1 MSVNQLLIWRLSLQ
15 VSLQAL
21 RAFESAAR
29 RGSFKLAAEELSL
42 TPTAISHH
50 ISNLES
56 RLNVTLFHRLGRRIS
71 LTGTGLRLAKATS
84 DGFWK
89 IDSALEEVMKAG
101 SGVRVTTT
109 SSLAAMVLI
118 PSQHKFEQAN
128 PDISMEISTG
138 ESIDSQSYIIP
149 IRFGDVAVAEGSDV
163 IRSESFNVFGAYGM
177 TPPSWSNEPITLFTT
192 EWKNKSL
199 PEPPLTA
206 WLEINE
212 LDSSN
217 IKLKKFDQ
225 ELFGIQQAMAENG
238 LVFCSTT
245 LTKRLL
251 KSNLLQQFE
260 TRSVKSE
267 LCYYVPN
274 KDSFETRSAVKFL
287 NWIEDMLN
295 Q

>member
-1 MSVNQLLIWRLSLQ
+1 MNQLLIWRLSLQ

-21 RAFESAAR
+21 KAFESAAR
-29 RGSFKLAAEELSL
+29 RGSFKLAADELSL

-56 RLNVTLFHRLGRRIS
+56 RLNVNLFIRQGRRIS
-71 LTGTGLRLAKATS
+71 LTGTGKRLAKATS
-84 DGFWK
+84 EGFRK

-101 SGVRVTTT
+101 TAVRVTTT

-118 PSQHKFEQAN
+118 PAQHEFEQAN
-128 PDISMEISTG
+128 PNISMEISTG
-138 ESIDSQSYIIP
+138 ESVDSQSYIIP
-149 IRFGDVAVAEGSDV
+149 IRFGDVSVAKDSDV
-163 IRSESFNVFGAYGM
+163 ISYESFNVFGAYGM
-177 TPPSWSNEPITLFTT
+177 TPPSWSNDPITLFTT

-199 PEPPLTA
+199 PDPPLA
-206 WLEINE
+206 HWLETNGLE
-212 LDSSN
+212 GAD

-245 LTKRLL
+245 LTTRLV

-260 TRSVKSE
+260 TRPVKSD

-274 KDSFETRSAVKFL
+274 KDSFETRSAARFL
-287 NWIEDMLN
+287 NWIEDILN

>member
-1 MSVNQLLIWRLSLQ
+1 MQ

-21 RAFESAAR
+21 KAFEAAAR

-56 RLNVTLFHRLGRRIS
+56 RLNVNLFHRQGRRIS
-71 LTGTGLRLAKATS
+71 LTETGIRLAKATS
-84 DGFWK
+84 DGFRK
-89 IDSALEEVMKAG
+89 IDTALEEAMKAV
-101 SGVRVTTT
+101 STVRVTTT

-118 PSQHKFEQAN
+118 PSQHEFEQAN
-128 PDISMEISTG
+128 PDISMEVSTG

-149 IRFGDVAVAEGSDV
+149 IRFGDVSVVEDSD
-163 IRSESFNVFGAYGM
+163 IITTESFNVFGAYGM
-177 TPPSWSNEPITLFTT
+177 TSPSWSNEPITLFTT
-192 EWKNKSL
+192 EWKNTSL
-199 PEPPLTA
+199 PAPPLAT
-206 WLEINE
+206 WLETNG
-212 LDSSN
+212 LDGSN
-217 IKLKKFDQ
+217 IKLKTFDQ
-225 ELFGIQQAMAENG
+225 ELFGIQQAMTENG

-251 KSNLLQQFE
+251 KANLLQQFD
-260 TRSVKSE
+260 TQSVNSN

-274 KDSFETRSAVKFL
+274 KDSFETRSAARFL
-287 NWIEDMLN
+287 NWIEDIMN

>member
-1 MSVNQLLIWRLSLQ
+1 MQ

-21 RAFESAAR
+21 KAFESAGR

-56 RLNVTLFHRLGRRIS
+56 RLNVNLFHRQGRRIS
-71 LTGTGLRLAKATS
+71 LTGTGKRLAKATS
-84 DGFWK
+84 EGFRK
-89 IDSALEEVMKAG
+89 IDSVLEEVMKAG
-101 SGVRVTTT
+101 TAARVTTT

-118 PSQHKFEQAN
+118 PAQHEFEQAN

-138 ESIDSQSYIIP
+138 ESVDSQSYIIP
-149 IRFGDVAVAEGSDV
+149 IRFGDVSVAKDSDV
-163 IRSESFNVFGAYGM
+163 IRYESFNVFGAYGM

-199 PEPPLTA
+199 PDPPLAA
-206 WLEINE
+206 WLETNGLE
-212 LDSSN
+212 GAD

-245 LTKRLL
+245 LTTRLV

-260 TRSVKSE
+260 TRPVKSDF
-267 LCYYVPN
+267 CYYVPN
-274 KDSFETRSAVKFL
+274 KDSFETRSADRFL
-287 NWIEDMLN
+287 NWIEDILN

>member
-1 MSVNQLLIWRLSLQ
+1 LQ

-21 RAFESAAR
+21 KAFESAAR

-50 ISNLES
+50 VSNLES
-56 RLNVTLFHRLGRRIS
+56 RLNVNLFHRLGRRIS
-71 LTGTGLRLAKATS
+71 LTGTGERLAKSTT
-84 DGFWK
+84 DGFRI
-89 IDSALEEVMKAG
+89 IDSALEEVMNAG
-101 SGVRVTTT
+101 SAVRVTTT

-118 PSQHKFEQAN
+118 PAQHEFEHAN
-128 PDISMEISTG
+128 PDISLEISTG
-138 ESIDSQSYIIP
+138 ESVDSQSYIIP
-149 IRFGDVAVAEGSDV
+149 IRFGDASAVADSDV

-177 TPPSWSNEPITLFTT
+177 TSPSWSNKPMTLFTT

-199 PEPPLTA
+199 PNPPLAA
-206 WLEINE
+206 WLAENGLHE
-212 LDSSN
+212 SN

-225 ELFGIQQAMAENG
+225 ELFGVQQAMAENG

-251 KSNLLQQFE
+251 ESNLLQHFE
-260 TRSVKSE
+260 TRPVKSD

-274 KDSFETRSAVKFL
+274 KDSFETRSAARFL
-287 NWIEDMLN
+287 NWIEGLLN
-295 Q
+295 P

>member
-1 MSVNQLLIWRLSLQ
+1 MQ

-21 RAFESAAR
+21 KAFESAAR

-71 LTGTGLRLAKATS
+71 LTGTGIRLAKATS
-84 DGFWK
+84 EGFRK

-101 SGVRVTTT
+101 SAVRVTTT
-109 SSLAAMVLI
+109 SSLAALVLI
-118 PSQHKFEQAN
+118 PSQHEFEQAN
-128 PDISMEISTG
+128 PEISLEISTG
-138 ESIDSQSYIIP
+138 ESVDSQSYVIP
-149 IRFGDVAVAEGSDV
+149 VRFGDVSVAEDSDV
-163 IRSESFNVFGAYGM
+163 ITYESFNVFGAYGM
-177 TPPSWSNEPITLFTT
+177 TSPAWSNGPITLFTT

-199 PEPPLTA
+199 PEPPLAA
-206 WLEINE
+206 WLEANGLE
-212 LDSSN
+212 GSR

-251 KSNLLQQFE
+251 KANLLQIFE
-260 TRSVKSE
+260 TQSVKSE
-267 LCYYVPN
+267 LCYYVPS
-274 KDSFETRSAVKFL
+274 KDSFETRSAAKFV
-287 NWIEDMLN
+287 NWIEGILN
-295 Q
+295 P

>member
-1 MSVNQLLIWRLSLQ
+1 MH

-21 RAFESAAR
+21 KAFESASR

-50 ISNLES
+50 ISNLEN
-56 RLNVTLFHRLGRRIS
+56 RLNVNLFHRQGRRIS
-71 LTGTGLRLAKATS
+71 LTETGTRLAEATS
-84 DGFWK
+84 DGFRK
-89 IDSALEEVMKAG
+89 IDNALEEVMKAG
-101 SGVRVTTT
+101 SAVRVTTT

-118 PSQHKFEQAN
+118 PSQQEFERAN
-128 PDISMEISTG
+128 PDLSLEISTG
-138 ESIDSQSYIIP
+138 ESVDSQSYIIP
-149 IRFGDVAVAEGSDV
+149 LRFGDASVVKDCDV
-163 IRSESFNVFGAYGM
+163 IRSESFNVFGAYGVS
-177 TPPSWSNEPITLFTT
+177 PPSWSDGPITLFTT

-199 PEPPLTA
+199 PPPPLAA
-206 WLEINE
+206 WLEKNE
-212 LDSSN
+212 LDGSR
-217 IKLKKFDQ
+217 IQLKTFDQ

-251 KSNLLQQFE
+251 KAELLQPFE
-260 TRSVKSE
+260 TLPVESD

-274 KDSFETRSAVKFL
+274 KDSFETRSAVRFL
-287 NWIEDMLN
+287 GWVEGLLN